1 MRYQSSHKQH
11 QIKLVDNM
19 WESLLYTFRLFFVQY
34 FSVKFPALTTT
45 SPRKEHLWIIVLCSS
60 PT

>member
-19 WESLLYTFRLFFVQY
+19 WESLSYTFRLFFVQY
-34 FSVKFPALTTT
+34 FSVKFP
-45 SPRKEHLWIIVLCSS
+45 S
-60 PT
+60 

>member
-19 WESLLYTFRLFFVQY
+19 WESLLYTFRLFF
-34 FSVKFPALTTT
+34 T
-45 SPRKEHLWIIVLCSS
+45 SMLHVLFYAFY
-60 PT
+60 